1 MKKIYLILS
10 DLLDRD
16 ENDFTMNST
25 SDQFENWDS
34 IATINLAVA
43 LEDEYG
49 ISLSA
54 EDVESLSS
62 VQAIVSVLKKKDVR
76 VSD

>member
-16 ENDFTMNST
+16 ENDFTMDST

-54 EDVESLSS
+54 VDVESLTS
-62 VQAIVSVLKKKDVR
+62 VQAIVNVLKKQDVS
-76 VSD
+76 VAE

>member
-10 DLLDRD
+10 DLLDKD
-16 ENDFTMNST
+16 ENDFTMSST

-49 ISLSA
+49 LSLSA
-54 EDVESLSS
+54 LDVESLTS
-62 VQAIVSVLKKKDVR
+62 VQAIVNVLKKQG
-76 VSD
+76 VSVAE

>member
-16 ENDFTMNST
+16 ENDFTMDST

-34 IATINLAVA
+34 IAIINLAVA

-49 ISLSA
+49 ISLTA
-54 EDVESLSS
+54 LDVESLTS
-62 VQAIVSVLKKKDVR
+62 VQAIVNVLKKKDVS
-76 VSD
+76 VPE

>member
-1 MKKIYLILS
+1 MKKIYFILS

-16 ENDFTMNST
+16 ENDFTMDST

-34 IATINLAVA
+34 IAIINLAVA

-49 ISLSA
+49 ISLTA
-54 EDVESLSS
+54 LDVESLTS
-62 VQAIVSVLKKKDVR
+62 VQAIVNVLKKKDVS
-76 VSD
+76 VPE

>member
-10 DLLDRD
+10 DLLDRN
-16 ENDFTMNST
+16 ENDFTVDST

-34 IATINLAVA
+34 IATINLTVA
-43 LEDEYG
+43 LEDEFG

-54 EDVESLSS
+54 KDVESLTS
-62 VQAIVSVLKKKDVR
+62 VQAIVNVLQKQGVSVAM
-76 VSD
+76 

>member
-10 DLLDRD
+10 NLLDID
-16 ENDFTMNST
+16 ENELNMNSN
-25 SDQFENWDS
+25 SDHFENWDS
-34 IATINLAVA
+34 IALINLAVA

-54 EDVESLSS
+54 VEVESLTS
-62 VQAIVSVLKKKDVR
+62 VQAIVNVLNKQHVSVVE
-76 VSD
+76 

>member
-1 MKKIYLILS
+1 MKKIYLILA

-16 ENDFTMNST
+16 ENDFTMDST

-54 EDVESLSS
+54 EDVESLTS
-62 VQAIVSVLKKKDVR
+62 VQAIINVLQKQGVSIAL
-76 VSD
+76 

>member
-16 ENDFTMNST
+16 ENDFSMNST
-25 SDQFENWDS
+25 SDQFETWDS
-34 IATINLAVA
+34 IAIISLAVA
-43 LEDEYG
+43 LEDEFN

-54 EDVESLSS
+54 EDVESLIS
-62 VQAIVSVLKKKDVR
+62 VRAIVNALQKQGISLTF
-76 VSD
+76 

>member
-16 ENDFTMNST
+16 ENDFTMDST
-25 SDQFENWDS
+25 SFQFENWDS
-34 IATINLAVA
+34 IAIINLAVA

-54 EDVESLSS
+54 VDVESLTS
-62 VQAIVSVLKKKDVR
+62 VQAIVSVLKKQDITVAE
-76 VSD
+76 

>member
-16 ENDFTMNST
+16 ENDFTMDST
-25 SDQFENWDS
+25 SFQFENWDS
-34 IATINLAVA
+34 IAIINLAVA

-54 EDVESLSS
+54 VDVESLTS
-62 VQAIVSVLKKKDVR
+62 VQAIVSVLKKQDIAVAE
-76 VSD
+76 